1 MNDDDWRYDNDDT
14 DLMREGILAGGKGVS
29 ACLAF
34 VHKSHTGGE
43 QITQHKY
50 HTGEK
55 HLLT

>member
-14 DLMREGILAGGKGVS
+14 DLMREGILTGGKGVS

-43 QITQHKY
+43 QITQ
-50 HTGEK
+50 
-55 HLLT
+55 